1 MMETGLKAGERPDA
15 GPDAGPD
22 GAIRFTLNG
31 AAVTLTADPRE
42 RLSDALRYDLG
53 FTGTKVGCNAGDCG
67 ACTVLVDGDQ
77 LCACLMSCG
86 QAEGRRVTTVEGL
99 AGDLDGQRLQRA
111 FLDHGAA
118 QCGICT
124 PGMLMAATSLLKRVA
139 APTKQEVQ
147 DALGGVL
154 CRCTGYQKIVEAVCA
169 AAAGA
174 SPDAAPPSPAA
185 GAAVGSRLVKTDG
198 LAKVTGCELYGAD
211 KAPQGALWLRVIR
224 APHARARFTLGD
236 LDAVVARTPGLERI
250 LTAADIPGNKC
261 FGVYPHIKDQPVLA
275 EGQVRYRGE
284 AVLALVGERRAIWS
298 LAESDLPIDWQPEE
312 PVTEFGPALRSEL
325 RSAGAAGARLVQEGR
340 PDNVLARGFVN
351 KGDAEAALAASPLTA
366 AASSATPFIEHA
378 YIEPEAGYA
387 ERKGDCLEIWVT
399 TQSPYMDRDETA
411 LVLGLDKEKLRIVP
425 SACGGGFGGKLDLS
439 LHPLIGLAAW
449 LLERPV
455 RCEYTRP
462 ESMASTTKRHASR
475 VSARAGCDRDGKLT
489 AIVFDGAFDT
499 GAYAS
504 WGPTVADRVPVH
516 CSGPYKVP
524 HVLARSLGSFTNAPP
539 AGAFRG
545 FGVPQA
551 ALAQEALM
559 DDLAAQL
566 GMDPLEFRHLNAI
579 RVGDATATGQVLT
592 ASAGLADCLDAL
604 RPVWRAWREAAEAF
618 NEEAVN
624 TTGRQRRGVGIG
636 SVWYGCGNTSM
647 SNPSTI
653 SVAIDRE
660 GRLTLYNGAVDIGQG
675 SNTVMAQ
682 IAADALGLPMGGLQA
697 SQMRIVMGDT
707 GLTADAGKTSASRQ
721 TFISG
726 KASELAGRDLRQ
738 QILRLANAGAEARLE
753 LRDGKLQVHD
763 GVAVRTID
771 LAELPEDRRGDVLCG
786 SGTFDPP
793 TTKLDANG
801 QGQPYATYGFAAQ
814 IAEVEVDLD
823 LGTVK
828 VLRMAAAHDVGR
840 AVNPTLVE
848 GQIHGGI
855 AQGLGLALME
865 EYLPGRSENL
875 HDYLIPT
882 FGDMPEIDCF
892 LIEDP
897 EPLGPYGA
905 KGVGEHSLIATAPAI
920 FGGIEQATGVRPQ
933 QAPATPHRVLAALH
947 AAGVV

>member
-1 MMETGLKAGERPDA
+1 MDAAVTHDERI
-15 GPDAGPD
+15 GQG
-22 GAIRFTLNG
+22 IRFTLNG
-31 AAVTLTADPRE
+31 TAALLRADPRD
-42 RLSDALRYDLG
+42 RLSDALRHELG
-53 FTGTKVGCNAGDCG
+53 LTGTKVGCNAGDCG
-67 ACTVLVDGDQ
+67 ACTVLLDGAQ
-77 LCACLMSCG
+77 VCACLVACG
-86 QAEGRRVTTVEGL
+86 QVEGRSVVTVEGL
-99 AGDLDGQRLQRA
+99 AAAPEGRRLQQC

-124 PGMLMAATSLLKRVA
+124 PGMLMAASDLLARVA
-139 APTKQEVQ
+139 APTRQEVM

-169 AAAGA
+169 AAQT
-174 SPDAAPPSPAA
+174 SDATVPTQP
-185 GAAVGSRLVKTDG
+185 AVGRAVGARLARTDG
-198 LAKVTGCELYGAD
+198 AAKVTGRELYGAD
-211 KAPQGALWLRVIR
+211 KAPEDALWLRVIR
-224 APHARARFTLGD
+224 SPQARARFTLGD
-236 LDAVVARTPGLERI
+236 LDAVVAATPGLERI
-250 LTAADIPGNKC
+250 LTAADIPGNKH

-275 EGQVRYRGE
+275 DGQVRYRGE
-284 AVLALVGERRAIWS
+284 AVLALVGARRAIWS
-298 LAESDLPIDWQPEE
+298 LAEADLPITWQVEE
-312 PVTEFGPALRSEL
+312 SVTDFCAEGQPP
-325 RSAGAAGARLVQEGR
+325 VQEDHA
-340 PDNVLARGFVN
+340 DNVLARGFVN
-351 KGDAEAALAASPLTA
+351 KGDAEAALAASPVKAQIST
-366 AASSATPFIEHA
+366 ATPFIEHA

-387 ERKGDCLEIWVT
+387 ERKGDALEIWVT

-411 LVLGLDKEKLRIVP
+411 LVMGLAKEKVRIIP

-439 LHPLIGLAAW
+439 LHPLIALAAW

-475 VSARAGCDRDGKLT
+475 VTARAGCDATGKLT
-489 AIVFDGAFDT
+489 AVVFDGAFDT

-524 HVLARSLGSFTNAPP
+524 NVLARSVGRFTNAPP

-551 ALAQEALM
+551 ALTHEALM

-566 GMDPLEFRHLNAI
+566 DMDPLELRALNAI

-592 ASAGLADCLDAL
+592 ASAGLPACLDAL
-604 RPVWRAWREAAEAF
+604 HPLWRDWRQAAEDF
-618 NEEAVN
+618 NAEAEVVA
-624 TTGRQRRGVGIG
+624 GRTRRGVGIG
-636 SVWYGCGNTSM
+636 CIWYGCGNTSM
-647 SNPSTI
+647 SNPSTL
-653 SVAIDRE
+653 ALGIDRQ
-660 GRLTLYNGAVDIGQG
+660 GHLTLYNGAVDIGQG

-682 IAADALGLPMGGLQA
+682 IAADALGVSPGE
-697 SQMRIVMGDT
+697 MRIVMGDT
-707 GLTADAGKTSASRQ
+707 ALTADAGKTSASRQ

-726 KASELAGRDLRQ
+726 KAAELAGRDLRQ
-738 QILRLANAGAEARLE
+738 QVLRLANAGEDARLE
-753 LRDGKLQVHD
+753 LAEGRLRVRDGEV
-763 GVAVRTID
+763 VREID
-771 LAELPEDRRGDVLCG
+771 LAGLPEDARGDVLAG
-786 SGTFDPP
+786 SGSFDPP
-793 TTKLDANG
+793 TTKLDGNG
-801 QGQPYATYGFAAQ
+801 QGSPYATYGFAAQ
-814 IAEVEVDLD
+814 IAEVEIDLE
-823 LGTVK
+823 LGCVK
-828 VLRMAAAHDVGR
+828 VLRMTAAHDVGR

-882 FGDMPEIDCF
+882 FGDMPQIDCI

-920 FGGIEQATGVRPQ
+920 FGGIRHATGLRLTQ
-933 QAPATPHRVLAALH
+933 TPATPDRVLAALRG
-947 AAGVV
+947 AAAS